1 MYKATQK
8 DLAEAAYRYY
18 VDKESIEDISKYWH
32 RSYNY
37 TRLAVKK
44 YRGAFRDAII
54 MHWLEQEKKLQAV
67 ADEYF
72 HGTMSVEQIKKT
84 FNVSGDTVRKVVQK
98 QEPPFAEKP
107 EFTPEEL
114 KMEKMFIF
122 ESEETENLF
131 GIRKKK
137 KRKPIY
143 GIYNRTSGRW
153 IQGCPEGK
161 IQTILFTSITAC
173 KQERRKRNLNPEE
186 FKAALYGWR
195 TE

>member
-1 MYKATQK
+1 M
-8 DLAEAAYRYY
+8 
-18 VDKESIEDISKYWH
+18 
-32 RSYNY
+32 
-37 TRLAVKK
+37 
-44 YRGAFRDAII
+44 
-54 MHWLEQEKKLQAV
+54 QAV

-72 HGTMSVEQIKKT
+72 NGTMTTEQIKET
-84 FNVSGDTVRKVVQK
+84 FHVSGDTVRKVVQK
-98 QEPPFAEKP
+98 QKPPFTEKP

-114 KMEKMFIF
+114 EMEKMFLF

-153 IQGCPEGK
+153 IQGCLQGK
-161 IQTILFTSITAC
+161 IQTILFTSIKAC
-173 KQERRKRNLNPEE
+173 KQERTERNLNPEE

-195 TE
+195 ME

>member
-1 MYKATQK
+1 MCKEKELT
-8 DLAEAAYRYY
+8 EAAYRYY
-18 VDKESIEDISKYWH
+18 VDEACIEDIAKQLH

-37 TRLAVKK
+37 TRLIIKK

-72 HGTMSVEQIKKT
+72 NGTMTTEQIKET
-84 FNVSGDTVRKVVQK
+84 FHVSGDTVRKVAQK
-98 QEPPFAEKP
+98 QKPPFVEKP

-114 KMEKMFIF
+114 EMEKMFRF

-153 IQGCPEGK
+153 IQGCLQGK
-161 IQTILFTSITAC
+161 IQTILFTSIKAC
-173 KQERRKRNLNPEE
+173 KQERTERNLNPEE

-195 TE
+195 ME

>member
-1 MYKATQK
+1 M
-8 DLAEAAYRYY
+8 DEAC
-18 VDKESIEDISKYWH
+18 IEDIAKQLH

-37 TRLAVKK
+37 TRLIIKK

-72 HGTMSVEQIKKT
+72 NGTMTTEQIKET
-84 FNVSGDTVRKVVQK
+84 FHVSGDTVRKVAQK
-98 QEPPFAEKP
+98 QKPPFAEKP
-107 EFTPEEL
+107 EFTPEDLE
-114 KMEKMFIF
+114 MEKMFRF
-122 ESEETENLF
+122 ESEDTDNLF

-153 IQGCPEGK
+153 IQGCLQGK
-161 IQTILFTSITAC
+161 IQTILFTSIKAC
-173 KQERRKRNLNPEE
+173 KQERTERNLNPEE

-195 TE
+195 ME

>member
-54 MHWLEQEKKLQAV
+54 MHWLAQDNKLQAV

-84 FNVSGDTVRKVVQK
+84 FNISGDTVRKVAQK
-98 QEPPFAEKP
+98 QKPPFAEKP
-107 EFTPEEL
+107 KFTPEEL
-114 KMEKMFIF
+114 EMEKMFLF

-131 GIRKKK
+131 EIRKKK
-137 KRKPIY
+137 KRKPVY

-153 IQGCPEGK
+153 IQGCLQGK
-161 IQTILFTSITAC
+161 IQTILFTSIKAC
-173 KQERRKRNLNPEE
+173 KQERTERNLNPEE

-195 TE
+195 ME

>member
-8 DLAEAAYRYY
+8 ELAEAAYRYY

-72 HGTMSVEQIKKT
+72 HGTMSVEQIKET
-84 FNVSGDTVRKVVQK
+84 FHVSGDTVT
-98 QEPPFAEKP
+98 EKP

-114 KMEKMFIF
+114 EMEKMFRF
-122 ESEETENLF
+122 ESEETENLL

-153 IQGCPEGK
+153 IQGCLQGQ
-161 IQTILFTSITAC
+161 IQTILFTSIKAC
-173 KQERRKRNLNPEE
+173 KQERTERNLNPEE

-195 TE
+195 ME